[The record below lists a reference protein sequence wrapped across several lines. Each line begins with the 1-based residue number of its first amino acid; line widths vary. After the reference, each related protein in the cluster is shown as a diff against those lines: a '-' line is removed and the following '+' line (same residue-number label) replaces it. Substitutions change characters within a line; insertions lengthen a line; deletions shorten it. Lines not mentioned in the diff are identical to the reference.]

1 MRSTCASKTWGWKP
15 SVVMFCSSS
24 NPAPPGVAWVW
35 AAPRLTVACDQR
47 HVRAVGRV
55 LDDEGAGV
63 LARVDAEPQLAR
75 GPVAQ
80 KAHPGE
86 PAGDVPHRASAQEAA
101 VPLAAGSRR
110 STEGT
115 PSDLPARRAAEAL
128 AVGFGPRPAPGARR
142 GLGGP
147 CDVTIGRDGGSPAP
161 ASAGAGLPVW
171 DAERPGLI
179 SARHLSSAPRCRRP
193 VSWRRSRSPPA
204 GSPGT
209 RPATSRRRTRSP
221 RTRRCP

>member
-1 MRSTCASKTWGWKP
+1 MYRLTPRIGQLRAAHSQSALRPVGVCGHDALDLRASKTWGWKP

-35 AAPRLTVACDQR
+35 VAPRLTVACDQR

-63 LARVDAEPQLAR
+63 LAHVDAEPQLAR

-115 PSDLPARRAAEAL
+115 PPDLPARRAAEAL
-128 AVGFGPRPAPGARR
+128 AVGFGPRR
-142 GLGGP
+142 GL
-147 CDVTIGRDGGSPAP
+147 
-161 ASAGAGLPVW
+161 
-171 DAERPGLI
+171 DA
-179 SARHLSSAPRCRRP
+179 
-193 VSWRRSRSPPA
+193 VSVDR
-204 GSPGT
+204 
-209 RPATSRRRTRSP
+209 ATSRSAETAEAPLLPVQERGFRSGTP
-221 RTRRCP
+221 SVRV